1 MRAFLLL
8 LLLSGFT
15 TLSAQQFA
23 SEFWHT
29 GKVVLDSGDTLKG
42 NLKYDLKNDILQI
55 QLEKKL
61 ESYTARKVLFFEI
74 FDETVKKY
82 RAFYSLPYSTAGQ
95 YKAPVFFELLAE
107 GKLTVLCRESFVNR
121 TISSPLYYYG
131 SIHSRIVLV
140 NKYYLLKENGD
151 IAEFQGKK
159 NDWFDLMQN
168 KKSEVEKYAK
178 ANRLSMDEK
187 YDLVSVIDYYNSL
200 YK

>member
-8 LLLSGFT
+8 LLLSGFM

-42 NLKYDLKNDILQI
+42 NIKYDLKNDILQV
-55 QLEKKL
+55 QLETKM

-74 FDETVKKY
+74 FDETVKRY
-82 RAFYSLPYSTAGQ
+82 RIFYSLPYTTAGQ
-95 YKAPVFFELLAE
+95 YKAPVFFELLTE
-107 GKLTVLCRESFVNR
+107 GKLTVLCRESIESR
-121 TISSPLYYYG
+121 TTSSPLYYYG
-131 SIHSRIVLV
+131 TYSRLVLI
-140 NKYYLLKENGD
+140 NKYYLLRENGNID
-151 IAEFQGKK
+151 EYRGKK
-159 NDWFDLMQN
+159 NDWFDFMQN

-178 ANRLSMDEK
+178 TNRLNMDEK
-187 YDLVSVIDYYNSL
+187 YDLVSVIEYYNSL